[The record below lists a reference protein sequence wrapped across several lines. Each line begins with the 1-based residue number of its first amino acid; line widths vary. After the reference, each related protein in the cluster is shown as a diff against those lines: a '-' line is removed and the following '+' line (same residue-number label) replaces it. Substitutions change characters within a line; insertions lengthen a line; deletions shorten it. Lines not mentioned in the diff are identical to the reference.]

1 MAGHSRVHEG
11 KEAQSTKE
19 HYSPASLSSLAAVTG
34 FLKRGHLQVR
44 RDCFF
49 VFVFPSSF
57 HGPFLL
63 QLIDLDGHTYCR
75 SSVQVESRQGGP
87 EQGGCVFK
95 GTWDSWFFFF
105 FIYSRSVTLAK
116 SLVLR
121 ATVAIWPSF
130 HSRLQ
135 VGSTRRRNRRRG
147 AEGGFAETWAL
158 QASRNPGP
166 CREHW
171 AGWVALGFRHRH
183 SVPPPLRQGA
193 RAEAGVAQ
201 EQAAAAGRTKAA
213 AGSERSGRGGRAGRR
228 RRSDSSGLAA
238 AAASEV

>member
-1 MAGHSRVHEG
+1 METGWSR
-11 KEAQSTKE
+11 
-19 HYSPASLSSLAAVTG
+19 TG
-34 FLKRGHLQVR
+34 WLRVQGHLGLV
-44 RDCFF
+44 
-49 VFVFPSSF
+49 V
-57 HGPFLL
+57 
-63 QLIDLDGHTYCR
+63 
-75 SSVQVESRQGGP
+75 
-87 EQGGCVFK
+87 
-95 GTWDSWFFFF
+95 FFF

-135 VGSTRRRNRRRG
+135 VGSTRRRKRRRG